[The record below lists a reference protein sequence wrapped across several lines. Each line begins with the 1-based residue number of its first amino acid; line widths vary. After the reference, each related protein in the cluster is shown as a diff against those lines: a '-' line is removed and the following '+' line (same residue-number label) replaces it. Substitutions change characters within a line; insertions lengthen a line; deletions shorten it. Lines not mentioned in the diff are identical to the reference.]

1 MTMTIRTG
9 RAICA
14 LILALMSG
22 ACASRGERAAPQ
34 TASAPVEEE
43 KRDDTMDRA
52 GDIATQPVRDI
63 GISKKEIPEVLVKA
77 ADDPYAPPPSR
88 RCVGLRTQY
97 AALNDAL
104 GPDFSADTEKNENR
118 AGKIAAAGGEML
130 VNSLIPFRGLV
141 REISGAASADRKL
154 AAAIQ
159 AGLAR
164 RGYLRGLATARRCR
178 LDSSPHMRP

>member
-1 MTMTIRTG
+1 MTMTNQMG
-9 RAICA
+9 RAMCA

-22 ACASRGERAAPQ
+22 ACASRGDRAAPQ
-34 TASAPVEEE
+34 TAGAPGAPVEE
-43 KRDDTMDRA
+43 KRRDDTMDRA

-63 GISKKEIPEVLVKA
+63 GISKKEIPAVLVKA

-88 RCVGLRTQY
+88 RCTGLRTDY
-97 AALNDAL
+97 AALNEAL
-104 GPDFSADTEKNENR
+104 GPDFDADAEKNENR

-141 REISGAASADRKL
+141 REISGAASSDRKL

-178 LDSSPHMRP
+178 LE